1 MVLAGNLLKD
11 VQRIPGTP
19 TTRTKS
25 EAGKQD
31 RKLVFIGYDAAGW
44 VIQEAL
50 AWYSNTSTQTARR
63 TALVIL
69 LNAPHIKDEAALRAY
84 LESFSRLYPAQDK
97 ATLSYSVVKIIQDN
111 FKQLIESS
119 FGPEEARITIGAK
132 ANPSPTP
139 TNYLKTE
146 VNIQDDPAVLRRET
160 TDTHHTTD
168 STGTNSSE
176 GTNSSDSSK
185 DSSGSGTTAILKP
198 IPLGE
203 IGAGDETDREV
214 RRLLH
219 TSLTLPEKSD
229 NMVSPKYRRVGTGIS
244 SVSPKSPNKL
254 PQGSSPPT
262 PPDEIDDPTSK
273 MVLARKHTA
282 VSDSQAVQ
290 HVPNLLEAPATPA
303 PSNRT
308 MSGDTLTEVYVESN
322 RERSHTPTEMEF
334 VPEMDPITETDEE
347 SASQEDS
354 PETKPA
360 AEDALTPN
368 PAGPPPNYG
377 QLLRLAAL
385 YQQSGEL
392 QKSKALYERL
402 VNVPA
407 LKDGSD
413 IIRFQIAITWL
424 YEGRV
429 KMAQKVFTELE
440 PKVKESYAKQ
450 PQRTWEVRRWLAV
463 SLDMQGL
470 YEQGK
475 KKLIAINDAFSSL
488 QQATDVGLLTKSTL
502 ALLFGHLGKYEEA
515 LKRSKEVLQLALEA
529 VEKAKKGGKGDT
541 ASVTRQRGALG
552 SIQYD
557 RAEVLTYV
565 GRYVE
570 AEEMNTQA
578 LENIQR
584 NLGSK
589 HVSTLNCWSLKARH
603 LAATSRLPEAEEQC
617 QKTLKVMRKEIG
629 KEHPSTLKTLGVLVY
644 VYRLQAR
651 LTEALDT
658 AKYLLEKCRTSDA
671 FGEDH
676 PETISSMWQLAEVYL
691 ARGDFKNALHYQD
704 QAVKLADKVL
714 GKVHPTV
721 VSYRA
726 CLARVYCNRGNWAH
740 TATLCVDILKDYG
753 VIISEAFQD
762 GQKQEKSEDSRDVLI
777 SSIQQ
782 ALDRKKAKSATEA
795 RQAIYQQ
802 ALDRARHIFIVDN
815 DDFETLNLSV
825 VLTMQCLGVTE
836 RERLHGNLEVAEE
849 IQTKAHEYIEK
860 KLGKNH
866 ADTLSSKWDLA
877 LTKLKRNQDGAL
889 SELEHVTASRRRVL
903 GEDHPDTLAARHHLS
918 VAKFNM
924 FRNLSELA
932 EQAEV
937 LRLCIHLLGEEHPS
951 TNSARIDLSNGYHLV
966 GMLTDAEQLLLKAL
980 KVQIKTLP
988 HPDLISAARKTYET
1002 ALDTLGL
1009 NQHKSH
1015 SAHEQNEK
1023 DERSGVSPV
1032 HCHAQVVSSLAALAL
1047 IYVDM
1052 AQSADEAAL
1061 ASVQNS
1067 SPESEKAHQLL
1078 VSKFNEKA
1086 IALQRAVIE
1095 QQRLLGGPSS
1105 RETLESINTLALIY
1119 QAAGLT
1125 AEAIEQFK
1133 LVQSQADESSI
1144 LHFTSQSNLGTLL
1157 FAAGEFEKAE
1167 EIQRMAYEKRTK
1179 FGEGVV
1185 GPKEFVKAVFNLALT
1200 RKELKRGREA
1210 LDLMEQALRL
1220 SRDAFGHG
1228 DPTTERILD
1237 TWRDWRESL
1246 ASEEGNKAPKYH
1258 DASRKDPTDWDE
1270 FSAWKYED
1278 EGGEG
1283 EEEDVDSFFKKIY
1296 RDADPDTRRAMMKSY
1311 QEARTGS
1318 SPGKGND
1325 V

>member
-1 MVLAGNLLKD
+1 
-11 VQRIPGTP
+11 
-19 TTRTKS
+19 
-25 EAGKQD
+25 
-31 RKLVFIGYDAAGW
+31 
-44 VIQEAL
+44 
-50 AWYSNTSTQTARR
+50 
-63 TALVIL
+63 
-69 LNAPHIKDEAALRAY
+69 
-84 LESFSRLYPAQDK
+84 
-97 ATLSYSVVKIIQDN
+97 
-111 FKQLIESS
+111 
-119 FGPEEARITIGAK
+119 
-132 ANPSPTP
+132 
-139 TNYLKTE
+139 
-146 VNIQDDPAVLRRET
+146 
-160 TDTHHTTD
+160 
-168 STGTNSSE
+168 
-176 GTNSSDSSK
+176 
-185 DSSGSGTTAILKP
+185 
-198 IPLGE
+198 
-203 IGAGDETDREV
+203 
-214 RRLLH
+214 
-219 TSLTLPEKSD
+219 
-229 NMVSPKYRRVGTGIS
+229 
-244 SVSPKSPNKL
+244 
-254 PQGSSPPT
+254 
-262 PPDEIDDPTSK
+262 
-273 MVLARKHTA
+273 
-282 VSDSQAVQ
+282 
-290 HVPNLLEAPATPA
+290 
-303 PSNRT
+303 
-308 MSGDTLTEVYVESN
+308 
-322 RERSHTPTEMEF
+322 
-334 VPEMDPITETDEE
+334 
-347 SASQEDS
+347 
-354 PETKPA
+354 
-360 AEDALTPN
+360 
-368 PAGPPPNYG
+368 
-377 QLLRLAAL
+377 
-385 YQQSGEL
+385 
-392 QKSKALYERL
+392 
-402 VNVPA
+402 
-407 LKDGSD
+407 
-413 IIRFQIAITWL
+413 
-424 YEGRV
+424 
-429 KMAQKVFTELE
+429 
-440 PKVKESYAKQ
+440 
-450 PQRTWEVRRWLAV
+450 
-463 SLDMQGL
+463 MQGL

-762 GQKQEKSEDSRDVLI
+762 
-777 SSIQQ
+777 
-782 ALDRKKAKSATEA
+782 
-795 RQAIYQQ
+795 
-802 ALDRARHIFIVDN
+802 
-815 DDFETLNLSV
+815 V
-825 VLTMQCLGVTE
+825 VSTMQCLGVTE

-980 KVQIKTLP
+980 KVQIKTL
-988 HPDLISAARKTYET
+988 
-1002 ALDTLGL
+1002 
-1009 NQHKSH
+1009 
-1015 SAHEQNEK
+1015 
-1023 DERSGVSPV
+1023 
-1032 HCHAQVVSSLAALAL
+1032 
-1047 IYVDM
+1047 
-1052 AQSADEAAL
+1052 
-1061 ASVQNS
+1061 
-1067 SPESEKAHQLL
+1067 
-1078 VSKFNEKA
+1078 
-1086 IALQRAVIE
+1086 
-1095 QQRLLGGPSS
+1095 
-1105 RETLESINTLALIY
+1105 
-1119 QAAGLT
+1119 
-1125 AEAIEQFK
+1125 
-1133 LVQSQADESSI
+1133 
-1144 LHFTSQSNLGTLL
+1144 
-1157 FAAGEFEKAE
+1157 
-1167 EIQRMAYEKRTK
+1167 
-1179 FGEGVV
+1179 
-1185 GPKEFVKAVFNLALT
+1185 
-1200 RKELKRGREA
+1200 
-1210 LDLMEQALRL
+1210 
-1220 SRDAFGHG
+1220 
-1228 DPTTERILD
+1228 
-1237 TWRDWRESL
+1237 
-1246 ASEEGNKAPKYH
+1246 
-1258 DASRKDPTDWDE
+1258 
-1270 FSAWKYED
+1270 
-1278 EGGEG
+1278 
-1283 EEEDVDSFFKKIY
+1283 
-1296 RDADPDTRRAMMKSY
+1296 
-1311 QEARTGS
+1311 
-1318 SPGKGND
+1318 
-1325 V
+1325 